1 MNMTFTEAKVFA
13 GDEEVFGEEEGLNG
27 RLETLKEL
35 ILHTGLKTV
44 FGEMAS
50 LVQLPLSPFPKI
62 ERCLGLREDG
72 SFMQVEDGYAQI
84 GYDFKVRGSKT
95 DCLFKDVD
103 IE

>member
-72 SFMQVEDGYAQI
+72 SFMQVEDGYA
-84 GYDFKVRGSKT
+84 
-95 DCLFKDVD
+95 
-103 IE
+103 